1 MVEITVYV
9 MISYFT
15 AYIAKTAGVKKKWL
29 PVVSATTGL
38 VCGIVGYFT
47 GYSGKDLFDALGTGI
62 FSGFSAVG
70 TNEIAKYIFVRR
82 DE

>member
-9 MISYFT
+9 MLSYFT
-15 AYIAKTAGVKKKWL
+15 AYVCKTAGVKKKWL
-29 PVVSATTGL
+29 PVVSASTGL
-38 VCGIVGYFT
+38 ICGVVGYVI
-47 GYSGKDLFDALGTGI
+47 GYAGRDIFDALGTGI

-82 DE
+82 D